1 MSSSRLFGMPPIFDR
16 VDQCERTEIAGE
28 LATLFAPDAYDCAA
42 LTLMK
47 SVCVLQKHRVDN
59 IKAND

>member
-1 MSSSRLFGMPPIFDR
+1 MFGMSPIFDR
-16 VDQCERTEIAGE
+16 ADQCERTEIAGE
-28 LATLFAPDAYDCAA
+28 LATLFAPDANDCTA
-42 LTLMK
+42 LTLIK